1 MCVECVKLV
10 GCVVRAVLVLGFCVY
25 VVCVKQVV
33 SVVRAE
39 LVLVLGF
46 CVCDG
51 WGGSQEIR

>member
-1 MCVECVKLV
+1 M
-10 GCVVRAVLVLGFCVY
+10 LGFCVY